1 MTDQPD
7 PIGPFVPASDPAEQ
21 LTRLRSLPAPVVIFG
36 GPHHRL
42 VLALALDE
50 TDPDQ
55 RRGAGGL
62 EGTGTAVGAIKAEDP
77 VLAGDI
83 DAHRWNGADEWGEEA
98 RMIDPYAELKLTA
111 QRMEADGVSPDL
123 VIDALLCVGLNAA
136 NRLHGPEFVIAHLHK
151 LIEVFEEK
159 ARKQAPPPP
168 TPH

>member
-1 MTDQPD
+1 MRT
-7 PIGPFVPASDPAEQ
+7 GG
-21 LTRLRSLPAPVVIFG
+21 VV
-36 GPHHRL
+36 L
-42 VLALALDE
+42 M
-50 TDPDQ
+50 
-55 RRGAGGL
+55 RG
-62 EGTGTAVGAIKAEDP
+62 ED
-77 VLAGDI
+77 
-83 DAHRWNGADEWGEEA
+83 A

>member
-1 MTDQPD
+1 
-7 PIGPFVPASDPAEQ
+7 
-21 LTRLRSLPAPVVIFG
+21 
-36 GPHHRL
+36 
-42 VLALALDE
+42 
-50 TDPDQ
+50 
-55 RRGAGGL
+55 
-62 EGTGTAVGAIKAEDP
+62 

-83 DAHRWNGADEWGEEA
+83 GAHRWSGVDEWGEEA